1 MFGIDLAVAHI
12 EQNLQ
17 LPRLKD
23 GTGAHAADQFADQPL
38 EAAEHQF
45 AIDRVVIVRRT
56 SLIGVEPDIFAKK
69 SGRARKG
76 LGNVRRGS
84 GDLLFS

>member
-1 MFGIDLAVAHI
+1 MFGIELALVHI

-38 EAAEHQF
+38 ETAEHQF
-45 AIDRVVIVRRT
+45 AIDRVVIVRHT

-69 SGRARKG
+69 ERTRPKR
-76 LGNVRRGS
+76 LGQRPPW
-84 GDLLFS
+84 